1 MKLKENLSNELKYR
15 KEHLVCENYISDERA
30 ILETAEVKAGKY
42 LIREDVERNTLIF
55 VLFGEIDISTAGKVS
70 QRIREKQMFLVC
82 AGDSFHGKAV
92 TDTSL
97 MRCSFG
103 RDMALCNRF
112 SIDQLQKII
121 PASCYPVAHGITLL
135 PIHELLYKELEI
147 TREIMR
153 TGMSCIHFQRIRK
166 ESLFIELRG
175 FYQKEELARLFK
187 PILGMDNDFK
197 DSVLQVY
204 TQVETAQELIDKLNM
219 SPTVFK
225 RKFKE
230 TFGISPRQW
239 LLRKKEQKLIR
250 DILMT
255 NTTIAELAEKYKFT
269 VNYLTTFCRTHFGK
283 TPTELRKE
291 YRK

>member
-30 ILETAEVKAGKY
+30 ILEAAEVKAGKY
-42 LIREDVERNTLIF
+42 FIREDVERNTLVF
-55 VLFGEIDISTAGKVS
+55 VLSGEIDISTAGYVS

-121 PASCYPVAHGITLL
+121 PASCHPVAHGITLL

-147 TREIMR
+147 TCEIMR

-175 FYQKEELARLFK
+175 FYQKEELARLFE

-204 TQVETAQELIDKLNM
+204 SQVETAQELIDKLNM

-230 TFGISPRQW
+230 TFGVSPRQW
-239 LLRKKEQKLIR
+239 LLRKKKQKLIR

-283 TPTELRKE
+283 APTELRKE

>member
-1 MKLKENLSNELKYR
+1 MLNELKYR

-55 VLFGEIDISTAGKVS
+55 VLYGEIDISTAGLAS
-70 QRIREKQMFLVC
+70 QRVREKQMFLVC

-112 SIDQLQKII
+112 YIDQLQKII
-121 PASCYPVAHGITLL
+121 PASCPQMAHGITLL
-135 PIHELLYKELEI
+135 PIHELLLKELEI

-153 TGMSCIHFQRIRK
+153 MGMSCIHFQRTRR

-175 FYQKEELARLFK
+175 FYQKEELARLFE

-197 DSVLQVY
+197 DSILQVY
-204 TQVETAQELIDKLNM
+204 SQVETAQELIGKLNM
-219 SPTVFK
+219 SPSVFK

-269 VNYLTTFCRTHFGK
+269 ANYLTTFCRTHFGK